1 MSLSNLPLKPYYSL
15 SEAQNLLSNNIERPD
30 INENYFLTMG
40 IIGELRIAIKPSL
53 KSEDKIGCI
62 FYEDLERI
70 NNIHKN
76 LDQAQIISSI
86 AMAFE
91 GPDVLL
97 TLDKEDLSN
106 IFHYRSINL
115 SEIFFNNVYS
125 LKSHK
130 FYISDEYSNELD
142 GFKYSDKLSTGELYS
157 PAVGLKKQNKVVL
170 ASQDKHGNYLYPEEC
185 NQEDDW
191 ETLFVPNL
199 NPIHYS
205 NEESFSHRI
214 ISLDD
219 LYIFGEDLDQLITG
233 NKKEEWGR
241 KRSHPVKHLDKSL
254 HSRRENSLLKLI
266 YALAHKLSLDLE
278 QPQKAY
284 QELARYCQLHSIE
297 LPKKDTVAE
306 ILKKAAEINK
316 F

>member
-15 SEAQNLLSNNIERPD
+15 SEAENLLRSNIERPD

-40 IIGELRIAIKPSL
+40 IIGDLRIAIKPSF
-53 KSEDKIGCI
+53 KSEDEIGCI

-70 NNIHKN
+70 NNIHNN
-76 LDQAQIISSI
+76 LEQAQIISLI
-86 AMAFE
+86 AMTFD

-115 SEIFFNNVYS
+115 SEIVFNNVYS
-125 LKSHK
+125 LKNHK

-142 GFKYSDKLSTGELYS
+142 GFKYSDKLSVQKLYS
-157 PAVGLKKQNKVVL
+157 PAAGLKKQNKLVL
-170 ASQDKHGNYLYPEEC
+170 APQDKHGNYLYPEEC

-191 ETLFVPNL
+191 QTLFAPSL
-199 NPIHYS
+199 NVANYS
-205 NEESFSHRI
+205 DEEIFSHRI

-219 LYIFGEDLDQLITG
+219 LYIFGEDLEQLIKG
-233 NKKEEWGR
+233 NKKEEQR
-241 KRSHPVKHLDKSL
+241 HQVSKDKAL
-254 HSRRENSLLKLI
+254 NSRRESSLLQII
-266 YALAHKLSLDLE
+266 YALAHNLSLNLE
-278 QPQKAY
+278 EPQKSY
-284 QELARYCQLHSIE
+284 NKLARYCQLQDIE
-297 LPKKDTVAE
+297 LPKKDTVGE
-306 ILKKAAEINK
+306 IFKKAAEKNK